1 MRNMPEDPTRNEAID
16 GGLYFQSEMLISVP
30 YTHAQFQGTVDARS
44 HFASMSDATNSR
56 SVDFASVDA
65 TMPPPLQ
72 SSVDPMAKRQ
82 KYDFPADSDAGSP
95 IPYSPYP
102 AMPLTPLSVG
112 SEGNIMQTSLTPQNS
127 AQSPPDVR
135 RVSVQSLINDLPKK
149 RPGPPGVEAERGR
162 QYPIADSA
170 FTTYGYDLGLPDID
184 TPRNNDFSA
193 IAIFSPQSDTMGF
206 DDDTP
211 YGSAE
216 PHGKDMAFESGGYYA
231 KPVPIRISK
240 SLEPLPPL
248 LMENQMN
255 LLYFHHFINHTAR
268 VLVNHDCERN
278 PFRQILPESKCVAI
292 PKDHH

>member
-1 MRNMPEDPTRNEAID
+1 
-16 GGLYFQSEMLISVP
+16 
-30 YTHAQFQGTVDARS
+30 
-44 HFASMSDATNSR
+44 
-56 SVDFASVDA
+56 
-65 TMPPPLQ
+65 
-72 SSVDPMAKRQ
+72 
-82 KYDFPADSDAGSP
+82 
-95 IPYSPYP
+95 
-102 AMPLTPLSVG
+102 
-112 SEGNIMQTSLTPQNS
+112 
-127 AQSPPDVR
+127 
-135 RVSVQSLINDLPKK
+135 VSVQSLINDLPKK
-149 RPGPPGVEAERGR
+149 RPGPSNVEAERGR

-170 FTTYGYDLGLPDID
+170 FTTYGYDLGLPDTD

-206 DDDTP
+206 GDDTP

-216 PHGKDMAFESGGYYA
+216 PYGKDMAFESGGYYA

-278 PFRQILPESKCVAI
+278 PFREILPESKCVAI
-292 PKDHH
+292 SKNYH